1 MRRQPDRADMAY
13 LKSLYAADL
22 QAKILTMN
30 NMVAC

>member
-1 MRRQPDRADMAY
+1 MAY